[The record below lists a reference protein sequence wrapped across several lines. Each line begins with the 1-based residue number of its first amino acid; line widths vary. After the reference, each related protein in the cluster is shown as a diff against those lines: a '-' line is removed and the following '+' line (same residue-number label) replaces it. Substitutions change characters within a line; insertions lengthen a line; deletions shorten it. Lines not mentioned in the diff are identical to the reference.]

1 MKTEDKRNQIKS
13 WFTTPNPQE
22 LQEPQEPQELPDQV
36 PSAFEKGSLTFVVCF
51 IVWLFIAFIVWIAQF
66 NWYDYLL
73 ASIFVLILL
82 ILMTIIMPIRTYI
95 KTKKENRKA
104 KAEAKAKYDA
114 AKAEAKAEYD
124 AAKAKYD
131 ALPSTDQMIQWL
143 EEDLEN
149 IKMSTLEK
157 ARLDKGELEADTV
170 LVRVPI
176 GADGT
181 PISGPNLSRYWH
193 LTILYIGRLSI
204 VVYKCDYNWLSDGL
218 SNEST
223 AEYFYRDV
231 VAVEA
236 TSGRFAGI
244 NISLRDGN
252 SVGIVLN
259 GQDSEESSN
268 ELFKAAGS
276 IRRLLKDEGLKSH
289 LHLTKKDEG

>member
-1 MKTEDKRNQIKS
+1 MQTENKRNQIKA

-22 LQEPQEPQELPDQV
+22 PQEFTYQMS
-36 PSAFEKGSLTFVVCF
+36 SAFKKGCKTFVVCF
-51 IVWLFIAFIVWIAQF
+51 LVYFLVLLSLAGRGAFDRSHEWLFAHT
-66 NWYDYLL
+66 
-73 ASIFVLILL
+73 LL
-82 ILMTIIMPIRTYI
+82 IIMLIIMTIIMTIMPIRTYI

-114 AKAEAKAEYD
+114 AKAE
-124 AAKAKYD
+124 YD

-149 IKMSTLEK
+149 IKMSALEK
-157 ARLDKGELEADTV
+157 TGLDESELEGDTV
-170 LVRVPI
+170 LVREPI
-176 GADGT
+176 GDDGT
-181 PISGPNLSRYWH
+181 PISETNLSRYWH

-204 VVYKCDYNWLSDGL
+204 VVYKCNYHWLSDGL
-218 SNEST
+218 SNVSSG
-223 AEYFYRDV
+223 EYFYRDV

-236 TSGRFAGI
+236 TSGRFAEI

-268 ELFKAAGS
+268 ELFMAAGS

-289 LHLTKKDEG
+289 LHLTTKDEG